1 MSGIVGYVLMLT
13 AKADNRRRVQIP
25 NIKAG
30 QVFSVEN
37 DGSGV
42 IVLHELRPIE
52 LAEVETLDALPK
64 KPGKISNASIREAI
78 LAGRR

>member
-1 MSGIVGYVLMLT
+1 MIT

-30 QVFSVEN
+30 QVFTIEN

-42 IVLHELRPIE
+42 IVLHEVRPVQVTPPKCSVLKDKQGVLIMRNDRIITSTDVQTA
-52 LAEVETLDALPK
+52 LAEEFP
-64 KPGKISNASIREAI
+64 
-78 LAGRR
+78 

>member
-1 MSGIVGYVLMLT
+1 MIT

-30 QVFSVEN
+30 QVFAIEN

-42 IVLHELRPIE
+42 IVLHEVRP
-52 LAEVETLDALPK
+52 VEPG
-64 KPGKISNASIREAI
+64 PGKCKLVEDEEGVLVMENERVITTADVQNALTEEFP
-78 LAGRR
+78 